1 MEKFIFLF
9 RGSDVYQPGQS
20 PESLQALKQKLIHWL
35 IDLSEKGV
43 HIASEPLQPTGK
55 QVSGKKKT
63 VTDAPFGEGKE
74 TIGGCTIVQAKDLH
88 EALEIAKGCPI
99 LESDANIEVRPIQN
113 SGNVNF
119 ANNMV

>member
-55 QVSGKKKT
+55 QVNGAKKN
-63 VTDAPFGEGKE
+63 VIDGPFGETRE
-74 TIGGCTIVQAKDLH
+74 IIGGCTIVQAEDIDG
-88 EALEIAKGCPI
+88 AIEIAKSCPI
-99 LESDANIEVRPIQN
+99 LESNANIEVRPIQN
-113 SGNVNF
+113 LK
-119 ANNMV
+119 M